1 LPEGTWRT
9 LTSGNWHST
18 VNHVNATATFER
30 IVSGVWVPQG
40 NYGTS
45 PFGAIQPPTSGSANQ
60 VIIANNIL
68 LVGSNT
74 HKNIVI
80 ESGGTLDT
88 NGVITPTFGSLLV
101 KTGGKFNKTSN
112 GVGFDS
118 TGTFEVE
125 DGATFTY
132 SHTNTT
138 SRSTSIWN
146 GTEVFHP
153 NSNFEI
159 LVSDGGTGTAII
171 QSATDISEYTDTSNG
186 NYKACFGN
194 IIINCST
201 GGLDL
206 VPAGFTRNLT
216 HGNLILRTSSDNAPL
231 FVGAFNTTIGGNI
244 VIESTYNQNATIM
257 NSGTTGVLNVKGSI
271 THSAPRTFT
280 LVNNAAGNM
289 TVNVDGDVTINP
301 ATTGTLNINGVSAG
315 VSALNIKGDLT
326 VNANGIISAV
336 GTTTGNNV
344 ITFNG
349 TGDGS
354 TAALTQS
361 VNVGSTAATENNNIA
376 YAVESGSYTQLAADL
391 ELGNGGTFTVKTGG
405 TLDFGFSGATTTAFN
420 VTERSGGPTGT
431 TVFTS
436 QTGTTLKITS
446 AGGIMAA
453 PAASGNV
460 LLDSRTYA
468 QNGCTFNYVGR
479 ANQVTGDIFTT
490 GSTSKTIICDL
501 DTSALTLTLG
511 VPTQTSTL
519 LYIKNGIFV
528 ESNANNL
535 SGGGDLTIDATGT
548 YRSAIVT
555 ATGNFPRLAGTRTFA
570 SGSTIELN
578 AGAGTEQ
585 TLRGGLDYKNLIFSN
600 GGTKKLSS
608 ATAQIDG
615 TVTIKDAAIVD
626 AESNT
631 FGDYLTTTLVMT
643 DTSRLILTKAAT
655 VPDMGRYNLTGG
667 TIEFAGNSNLHR
679 MRGPI
684 YSSLSPD
691 IDTAYNNV
699 VISGANVNGGSGNY
713 TFRNGATFTVDS
725 GARMSVTNQELQAD
739 TAAAVAVNI
748 NGTFATADIHG
759 FSGDNDSSINPTG
772 MTITLGATST
782 VEYNGTA
789 AQVLSS
795 RSDYKNLTIDNS
807 LNTGTRGVTANGD
820 VTFSGALALTDGLVN
835 TGSFAIIGTATSTT
849 TVGTGWVNGNFRKF
863 IASGS
868 TSRDFEIGSSTV
880 YAPVSLAF
888 TGTISASTGSITAT
902 TTNGDHPQIATSGFN
917 TSKTVNRYYTLTNDT
932 AVPGL
937 TSYSPTFTY
946 VAGDNDVAATPA
958 DYLIRRYSG
967 TWSTSSI
974 SGTPTNTSATTT
986 GVTGF
991 GDFAIGEN
999 KITPTVVVNLAPS
1012 YTYISDPQGP
1022 NSLSSPSSPVPT
1034 DVTYSYEGTGATVY
1048 GPSATRPENAGTYQ
1062 VTATLNED
1070 ANYYAA
1076 APVTENF
1083 TILQKEL
1090 TLIDLGTNDK
1100 VYDAT
1105 TAASFTIVPAGPGVP
1120 GTRLAGIIPGD
1131 TVGYTPAGYFFDG
1144 AAPVSN
1150 VGTWTIISTTTLNG
1164 AESANY
1170 FLTQPIFGAQKD
1182 ITPLG
1187 LTVSGF
1193 TASNKPYDGN
1203 RDATVSVAGVS
1214 LVGVLGGE
1222 SVTLDSSSVT
1232 GLFDTKDIGTGKTVT
1247 ASGFFITGPD
1257 ASNYAL
1263 TQPTTTANITTV
1275 PLTITAEDIS
1285 SCAGTFVTTG
1295 RTEFTRSVNIPGDIT
1310 SVTLT
1315 PSPGDG
1321 STPGDYT
1328 LTPSAA
1334 AGPGVGN
1341 YGPITYVAGT
1351 LHVNRTPTATIGGTA
1366 TICLNEAQPSIT
1378 FTGANGE
1385 GTVHYRFYYRSKRRS

>member
-1 LPEGTWRT
+1 LLLILAVAINGTFTIGGSLNGGGGNATVTGSGTWTYGAASTLEFRSTGTYNFNSGNGELCWPATNGPFNVSLIAATTNNGGLQLNDNLARTIDGTLLVQNTNNLHKNGSGGYTVNGTVQINTNGVFSNNVVTYGASSTLLFNTGTTVTSMSGPWVTGTGGPGAGLPANVQISNNTT
-9 LTSGNWHST
+9 LTIPNNANYTVKGNLT
-18 VNHVNATATFER
+18 
-30 IVSGVWVPQG
+30 ID
-40 NYGTS
+40 
-45 PFGAIQPPTSGSANQ
+45 SGSAVNTPS
-60 VIIANNIL
+60 ANAL
-68 LVGSNT
+68 TVSGS
-74 HKNIVI
+74 V
-80 ESGGTLDT
+80 L
-88 NGVITPTFGSLLV
+88 
-101 KTGGKFNKTSN
+101 
-112 GVGFDS
+112 
-118 TGTFEVE
+118 
-125 DGATFTY
+125 
-132 SHTNTT
+132 
-138 SRSTSIWN
+138 
-146 GTEVFHP
+146 
-153 NSNFEI
+153 
-159 LVSDGGTGTAII
+159 
-171 QSATDISEYTDTSNG
+171 
-186 NYKACFGN
+186 
-194 IIINCST
+194 
-201 GGLDL
+201 
-206 VPAGFTRNLT
+206 
-216 HGNLILRTSSDNAPL
+216 
-231 FVGAFNTTIGGNI
+231 
-244 VIESTYNQNATIM
+244 
-257 NSGTTGVLNVKGSI
+257 NSGTLTLGGSANGDINVGGNWTNSG
-271 THSAPRTFT
+271 TFT
-280 LVNNAAGNM
+280 HNSR
-289 TVNVDGDVTINP
+289 TV
-301 ATTGTLNINGVSAG
+301 
-315 VSALNIKGDLT
+315 
-326 VNANGIISAV
+326 
-336 GTTTGNNV
+336 
-344 ITFNG
+344 TFNG
-349 TGDGS
+349 TGNQIVS
-354 TAALTQS
+354 
-361 VNVGSTAATENNNIA
+361 
-376 YAVESGSYTQLAADL
+376 
-391 ELGNGGTFTVKTGG
+391 KTGG
-405 TLDFGFSGATTTAFN
+405 ESFQNLVVN
-420 VTERSGGPTGT
+420 
-431 TVFTS
+431 
-436 QTGTTLKITS
+436 K
-446 AGGIMAA
+446 
-453 PAASGNV
+453 ASGNV
-460 LLDSRTYA
+460 LLATSTNVTVSNTLA
-468 QNGCTFNYVGR
+468 LSAGEFVSGSNTLTLNGTITRIAG
-479 ANQVTGDIFTT
+479 TLTT
-490 GSTSKTIICDL
+490 DNSSLVFGPNVA
-501 DTSALTLTLG
+501 ALTLPNS
-511 VPTQTSTL
+511 VFTS
-519 LYIKNGIFV
+519 
-528 ESNANNL
+528 S
-535 SGGGDLTIDATGT
+535 
-548 YRSAIVT
+548 
-555 ATGNFPRLAGTRTFA
+555 P
-570 SGSTIELN
+570 
-578 AGAGTEQ
+578 
-585 TLRGGLDYKNLIFSN
+585 
-600 GGTKKLSS
+600 SS
-608 ATAQIDG
+608 
-615 TVTIKDAAIVD
+615 
-626 AESNT
+626 
-631 FGDYLTTTLVMT
+631 LV
-643 DTSRLILTKAAT
+643 
-655 VPDMGRYNLTGG
+655 NLTVNRAGG
-667 TIEFAGNSNLHR
+667 
-679 MRGPI
+679 
-684 YSSLSPD
+684 
-691 IDTAYNNV
+691 
-699 VISGANVNGGSGNY
+699 
-713 TFRNGATFTVDS
+713 
-725 GARMSVTNQELQAD
+725 
-739 TAAAVAVNI
+739 
-748 NGTFATADIHG
+748 
-759 FSGDNDSSINPTG
+759 
-772 MTITLGATST
+772 ITLG
-782 VEYNGTA
+782 NQG
-789 AQVLSS
+789 
-795 RSDYKNLTIDNS
+795 I
-807 LNTGTRGVTANGD
+807 
-820 VTFSGALALTDGLVN
+820 TFSGALALTDGLVN

-863 IASGS
+863 IPSGS

-880 YAPVSLAF
+880 YAPVSLTFA
-888 TGTISASTGSITAT
+888 GTINASTGSITAST
-902 TTNGDHPQIATSGFN
+902 TDGDHPQIATSGFN
-917 TSKTVNRYYTLTNDT
+917 ASKTVNRYYTLTNDT

-1385 GTVHYRFYYRSKRRS
+1385 GTVHYRFYYRLNGGAELFRDSDPGVSTASFSVSTATTRIDTYTLTRVLDLNTGCEQAQTGSAVMTIGLCTQVRPLQCGLTLPALDTPIQASPLPGATQYIFEVTRVDTNTTYPLINSSTYFFYPASQVPGGFLYTRSYSIRVKVIIGGVEYAYGNYCTVTAPNTPTVAATKIRPNQCGATLTTVSTAIEASPVFLATQYQFEVTPQGGSAVLVTTPNYYFSLTGTAGLAAYSKAYSIRVNTLSGGNWTGFGDTCIVTTPARPTTKLVTAQCGATFNNLTFTLNSSNVPLVTKYRFRVVNGETTRIAEVSRNYIIPSDFAGGYSNNTVYTVDVATLYNGLWSDYGPACTVTTPFIRMAAQDINTNVFEVKAFPNPFARHFSLDIQSSSDDLVQVRVYDMIGRELEVQNATVSELSTKEIGTNYPSGVYNVVVSQGDKVRSVRMIKR